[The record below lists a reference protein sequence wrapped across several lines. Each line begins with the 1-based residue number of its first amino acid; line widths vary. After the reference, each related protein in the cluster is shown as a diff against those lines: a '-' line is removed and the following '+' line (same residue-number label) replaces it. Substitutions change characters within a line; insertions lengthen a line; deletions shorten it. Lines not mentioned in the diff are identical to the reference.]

1 MSWTSRLTVK
11 VVSTRNASS
20 TVSRNRVLL
29 LPFGTTTTSSSW
41 CARAEAFGSGGG
53 VLGVSLDIVGAP
65 EKRGSLRSRA
75 TKRYQ
80 LRNPA
85 PRRGRGTASA
95 REFRVA
101 REVAEARETELVEER
116 LRRPVLE
123 RVTGDVGAP
132 GDLDERAVDEV
143 AQDRADLHSPDR
155 LDLGLRHRLAVRDD
169 RERLEGRRRDALR
182 LALLEEP

>member
-1 MSWTSRLTVK
+1 MSTTSRLTVN
-11 VVSTRNASS
+11 VVSTRIASS
-20 TVSRNRVLL
+20 AVIRNRALL

-41 CARAEAFGSGGG
+41 CARAVAFGSVGG
-53 VLGVSLDIVGAP
+53 VLCVSLDIVGAP
-65 EKRGSLRSRA
+65 EKRRSLRSRA

-101 REVAEARETELVEER
+101 REVAEARETEFVEER

-123 RVTGDVGAP
+123 RVAGDVGAAD
-132 GDLDERAVDEV
+132 DLDERAVDEI
-143 AQDRADLHSPDR
+143 AQDRADLDSPDR
-155 LDLGLRHRLAVRDD
+155 LDLGLRHRLAGPD
-169 RERLEGRRRDALR
+169 ERA
-182 LALLEEP
+182 